1 MIVPKKGRRSLYY
14 RCVGSQGTLPPR
26 PTSLTWITIGV
37 LKPEITLS
45 VVTWLE
51 ASNHYF
57 TRYRPARPLWQLLI
71 GRSHVLSTLARAGTR
86 SGGRLCQAVPR
97 SFWVFLIL
105 DNLIARGRH
114 QNWSLQSHI
123 TFLLAPCEF
132 AGA

>member
-71 GRSHVLSTLARAGTR
+71 GRESCSIYSSPGRHEVGRTTLPSCSEEFWGLS
-86 SGGRLCQAVPR
+86 
-97 SFWVFLIL
+97 IL

-114 QNWSLQSHI
+114 QSWSLQSHI